1 MTAQITNH
9 TNECSSNY
17 TASVEFR
24 TLPSRILSVPQDLT
38 IEKDPVEPETYN
50 LLWQPVVNMPNTVSN
65 GIPIGGYSIYLDGA
79 RVHQILNP
87 IASTVSLSQKLLF
100 SGAKILTI
108 RALSLDGN
116 AESKDSEPLHLSKVL
131 MTLNQNSSVPASIQE
146 TNSTVMTR
154 KKTQL
159 QPQQSPT
166 SAQPVPQAQQPTNT
180 NQLPN
185 LSNNPLSALKNPLTS
200 LFNSVNNEVN
210 AFNENTKKQESKPA
224 AHPQQATPTIVAPVE
239 EKKILQ
245 PKTQP
250 SQIQSSVNSSN
261 INTVKKTAISNIPR
275 GNISYSIV

>member
-1 MTAQITNH
+1 M
-9 TNECSSNY
+9 
-17 TASVEFR
+17 
-24 TLPSRILSVPQDLT
+24 
-38 IEKDPVEPETYN
+38 
-50 LLWQPVVNMPNTVSN
+50 WQPVVNMPNTVSN

-116 AESKDSEPLHLSKVL
+116 AESKDSEPLLLSKAL
-131 MTLNQNSSVPASIQE
+131 MTLNQNPASISAPVQE
-146 TNSTVMTR
+146 ANATVIAR

-159 QPQQSPT
+159 QPQGQQSPP
-166 SAQPVPQAQQPTNT
+166 AQTTPVQQAVSTTQQPTNT
-180 NQLPN
+180 TQLPN
-185 LSNNPLSALKNPLTS
+185 LTNNPLSALKNPLTS

-210 AFNENTKKQESKPA
+210 AFNENTKKQEPKPVANPQQQAPA
-224 AHPQQATPTIVAPVE
+224 ANTPLE

-250 SQIQSSVNSSN
+250 SQIASSAIPANV
-261 INTVKKTAISNIPR
+261 TQVKKTAMANIPR
-275 GNISYSIV
+275 GRTLFSYS